1 MEDRTYNGWANRST
15 WLVNVWF
22 SPSPSDLDWIKES
35 LEDRHDVL
43 VTSDNAFDNWLGDHI
58 NLQEIDWDELKES
71 CDEREE
77 EEDFL
82 TDFSPAS

>member
-1 MEDRTYNGWANRST
+1 
-15 WLVNVWF
+15 
-22 SPSPSDLDWIKES
+22 
-35 LEDRHDVL
+35 VL

-77 EEDFL
+77 EEEEE

>member
-15 WLVNVWF
+15 WLINVWF

-35 LEDRHDVL
+35 LEDRHDAL

-77 EEDFL
+77 EEEEE
-82 TDFSPAS
+82 TDFSPVS